1 MIARRGPL
9 SWGRLASSLLGV
21 CLIVSQGLQPVCA
34 ADDYAIASSRAAHGL
49 MLDVVQAGRRL
60 VAVGERGHILHSA
73 DQGLTWQQA
82 RVPTRQLLTALY
94 FVDGQHGWAVGH
106 DAVILATSDGGLSWR
121 KQHEDPDREAPLLD
135 VWFQDVDDGFA
146 IGAYGLVL
154 QTRDG
159 GQTWKEV
166 SERLPNDDQYHL
178 NGIAMIPD
186 GGLFVVG
193 EQGSLYRSA
202 DAGATWT
209 AVPSP
214 YTGSWF
220 GVIDTG
226 QPRTLLIYGLRG
238 SLYRS
243 EDFGDS
249 WQPVEVSDAQGVLAS
264 GLAGAARLDSGEI
277 LLVGNAGSVLRSRDQ
292 GHRFSLYRRADRRA
306 LAGVTAAGPDRW
318 VLAGQGG
325 LERVDGDGA
334 PVAP

>member
-9 SWGRLASSLLGV
+9 SGKRLTGSLLAV
-21 CLIVSQGLQPVCA
+21 CLTVSQGIPPVCA
-34 ADDYAIASSRAAHGL
+34 TDDYAIASSRAEHGL
-49 MLDVVQAGRRL
+49 MLDVVQAGQRL

-73 DQGLTWQQA
+73 DQGQSWQQA

-94 FVDGQHGWAVGH
+94 FVDALHGWAVGH
-106 DAVILATSDGGLSWR
+106 DAVILATSDGGLTWR
-121 KQHEDPDREAPLLD
+121 KQHEDPQREAPLLD
-135 VWFQDVDDGFA
+135 LWFQDVRTGFA

-154 QTRDG
+154 ETCDG
-159 GQTWKEV
+159 GQTWREV

-178 NGIAMIPD
+178 NGIAMIPG

-202 DAGATWT
+202 DAGVSWS

-220 GVIDTG
+220 GVIGTG
-226 QPRTLLIYGLRG
+226 QPRTLLVYGLRG
-238 SLYRS
+238 RLYRS

-249 WQPVEVSDAQGVLAS
+249 WQPVEVSDAHGALAS
-264 GLAGAARLDSGEI
+264 GLAGAVRLGSGEI
-277 LLVGNAGSVLRSRDQ
+277 VLVGNAGSVLRSRDH

-306 LAGVTAAGPDRW
+306 LAGVAAAGPDRW

-325 LERVDGDGA
+325 MERVDGDGA

>member
-9 SWGRLASSLLGV
+9 SWGRLAGCLLGV
-21 CLIVSQGLQPVCA
+21 CLIVSQGVQPVCA

-49 MLDVVQAGRRL
+49 MLDVVQAGQRL

-73 DQGLTWQQA
+73 DRGLTWQQA

-178 NGIAMIPD
+178 NGIAMIPG

-193 EQGSLYRSA
+193 EQGSLYRST
-202 DAGATWT
+202 DAGASWT

-220 GVIDTG
+220 GVIETG

-249 WQPVEVSDAQGVLAS
+249 WQSVEVSDAQGALAS
-264 GLAGAARLDSGEI
+264 GLAGAARLDSGET

-325 LERVDGDGA
+325 LERVDGDGS